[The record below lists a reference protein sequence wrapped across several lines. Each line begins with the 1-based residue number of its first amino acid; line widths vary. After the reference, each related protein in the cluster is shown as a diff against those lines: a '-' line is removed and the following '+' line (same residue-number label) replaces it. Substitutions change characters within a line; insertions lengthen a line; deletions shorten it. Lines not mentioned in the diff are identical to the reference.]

1 MNLRHVIVEGPD
13 GSGKDTLIEYLAGE
27 MGLAIH
33 ARASA
38 SATGPV
44 PDLKGWVD
52 NDMTTIA
59 AAPPA
64 IYNRHPVISE
74 PIYAPLA
81 RGTKPQ
87 HPFEVGEYCRR
98 LRGQLAA
105 HCVMVWCM
113 PPLSTVVGN
122 VSSGRVDMPGV
133 RAGIYNIYMA
143 YRDAYSSWPGVSMT
157 YDYTQMPAASIV
169 TRLRFTI
176 KPEVIRG
183 APTV

>member
-13 GSGKDTLIEYLAGE
+13 GSGKDTLIEYLAAE

-33 ARASA
+33 TRASE

-59 AAPPA
+59 AAPPS

-74 PIYAPLA
+74 PIYAVLA
-81 RGTKPQ
+81 RKVEPQ
-87 HPFEVGEYCRR
+87 PPFGSTDYVRT
-98 LRGQLAA
+98 LKSQLAQY
-105 HCVMVWCM
+105 CVVVWCM
-113 PPLSTVVGN
+113 PPRATVIGN

-133 RAGIYNIYMA
+133 REHIGNIHSAYVLAGGA
-143 YRDAYSSWPGVSMT
+143 WPGVQMT
-157 YDYTQMPAASIV
+157 YDYTQMQASAIV
-169 TRLRFTI
+169 NRLRFSI
-176 KPEVIRG
+176 RPEVLRG
-183 APTV
+183 TPS